1 MVSTSLRSR
10 LEWSGVPPLPAALT
24 PLVGRDDESARVI
37 ALLNDPG
44 VRLVTLSGP
53 GGVGKTRLALRV
65 ATTLDPV
72 GSQAA
77 HCPALFPAGI
87 GFVQLAPVVDT
98 RLVASAIAR
107 SLQISHDDLP
117 AFDAITDTI
126 GSRRMLLVL
135 DNYEQLMPSAP
146 LITDLLTA
154 CPGLKV
160 LITSRSLLRISG
172 EYDVRVA
179 PLAIPSARNGT
190 TLASLNASDA
200 VVLFIE
206 RSRAMLPNESLSDAD
221 APAIAEICARLDG
234 LPLAIEL
241 AAARVAILSPA
252 MLAQRLDQRLPLLTG
267 GARDLPARQQTLRGA
282 IAWSDDLLS
291 PPERWLFHRLAVFSG
306 GFTLEA
312 AATLLGRSPYVGEDQ
327 GDTALSGRALDHVTS
342 LMGHSLLLR
351 LESTGGAP
359 RFGMLGTIREYAID
373 CLEAEGGDGVARE
386 QHAAY
391 VLGVAQQAMD
401 EFSGPDQRLWIER
414 IDADHD
420 NVRAALS
427 WTLEHDPPTALHLAA
442 ALWRFWEI
450 RGFLL
455 EGRSWLERAL
465 ATAAAVPEGLRATA
479 LNNLG
484 NLTYRLADYAHA
496 RELYQRSLAINREL
510 NDQRAVADSLNNLGL
525 VASAQGDYPAG
536 RAFLQESLS
545 LCRHEDQPARLS
557 LGLHN
562 LGEMEIDA
570 GDATRAV
577 PLLREAMELRQRR
590 GDDRGAAYV
599 RYNLGRAALASGE
612 LAGGEAGLHEALATF
627 REVGEKIGMADCLI
641 ELGLLALRLD
651 DAGRAVQCLEEGL
664 LLRIDLGDKRGVLAG
679 LEAVARLAASRG
691 NLAAAAHLMGAA
703 NHHRDVLH
711 IPPPADGQAE
721 RRRVF
726 DAIERSLG
734 QTSSRA
740 LQAESGDWTLS
751 QALDAAFAEL
761 DRALAPVATPQGH
774 QGAAASLTPR
784 ERDVLRLVV
793 QGLADREIA
802 AELSISPRT
811 VSTHVTNILQ
821 KLDESSRT
829 GAAAY
834 AVRHGLT

>member
-1 MVSTSLRSR
+1 M
-10 LEWSGVPPLPAALT
+10 PPLPAPLT
-24 PLVGRDDESARVI
+24 PLVGRDEESARVV
-37 ALLNDPG
+37 ALLKDLS

-72 GSQAA
+72 GSPGPQG
-77 HCPALFPAGI
+77 PTPFPAGI
-87 GFVQLAPVVDT
+87 GFVHLAPVVDT
-98 RLVASAIAR
+98 RLVASAIAG
-107 SLQISHDDLP
+107 SLRISHDDLP

-126 GSRRMLLVL
+126 GSCRMLLVL

-160 LITSRSLLRISG
+160 LVTSRSLLRISG

-179 PLAIPSARNGT
+179 PLAIPSARNGV
-190 TLASLNASDA
+190 TLAALSASDA
-200 VVLFIE
+200 ARLFIE
-206 RSRAMLPNESLSDAD
+206 RSRAILPGGGLSDAD
-221 APAIAEICARLDG
+221 APAIAEICALLDG

-282 IAWSDDLLS
+282 IAWSDDLL
-291 PPERWLFHRLAVFSG
+291 PPAERWLFHRLAVFSG
-306 GFTLEA
+306 GFALEA
-312 AATLLGRSPYVGEDQ
+312 AAALLGDSPYVVEER
-327 GDTALSGRALDHVTS
+327 GDTSLSGRALEYVSS

-351 LESTGGAP
+351 LDPAGGAP
-359 RFGMLGTIREYAID
+359 RFGMLGTLREYATE
-373 CLEAEGGDGVARE
+373 CLQADGDDKVARR
-386 QHAAY
+386 QHAEY
-391 VLGVAQQAMD
+391 VLGVARQAMD
-401 EFSGPDQRLWIER
+401 EFSGPHQRLWIER
-414 IDADHD
+414 IEADHD

-427 WTLEHDPPTALHLAA
+427 WALEHDPETALQLAA

-465 ATAAAVPEGLRATA
+465 ATPAQVPEGLRATA

-484 NLTYRLADYAHA
+484 NLTYRLADFANA

-525 VASAQGDYPAG
+525 VTSAQGDYVAG
-536 RAFLQESLS
+536 RAFLQESLN
-545 LCRHEDQPARLS
+545 LRRQQDQPARLS

-562 LGEMEIDA
+562 LGEMEIEA
-570 GDATRAV
+570 GDAAKAI
-577 PLLREAMELRQRR
+577 PLLDEALELRQCR

-599 RYNLGRAALASGE
+599 RYNLGRAALARGDLVS
-612 LAGGEAGLHEALATF
+612 GEAGLREALTIF
-627 REVGEKIGMADCLI
+627 REVGEKIGTADCLI
-641 ELGLLALRLD
+641 ELGLLALSLD
-651 DAGRAVQCLEEGL
+651 DAGRGVDSLEEGL
-664 LLRIDLGDKRGVLAG
+664 LLRIDLGDKRGVIAG
-679 LEAVARLAASRG
+679 LEAVAHLAASRG
-691 NLAAAAHLMGAA
+691 NLPAAARLMGASS
-703 NHHRDVLH
+703 HHRDVLH
-711 IPPPADGQAE
+711 IPPPGHGQAE
-721 RRRVF
+721 RRRVL

-734 QTSSRA
+734 QTSSVA
-740 LQAESGDWTLS
+740 LQAESAGWTLS

-761 DRALAPVATPQGH
+761 ARDPAPATMPQGH
-774 QGAAASLTPR
+774 QAAAASLTAR
-784 ERDVLRLVV
+784 ERDVLRLIV
-793 QGLADREIA
+793 QGLANREIA

-811 VSTHVTNILQ
+811 VSTHVTNILH